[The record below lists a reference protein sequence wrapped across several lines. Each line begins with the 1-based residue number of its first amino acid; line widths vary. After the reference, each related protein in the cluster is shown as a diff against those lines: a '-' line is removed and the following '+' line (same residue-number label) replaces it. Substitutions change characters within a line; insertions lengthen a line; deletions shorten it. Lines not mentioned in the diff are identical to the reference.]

1 MSTAFFPE
9 ITVNGTTLPAADI
22 AAEAQNHH
30 APKGKPG
37 IAWRKAARALAVR
50 HLLLQQA
57 AKMGLT
63 ATPAEVAPGQVETP
77 DEALIRELLDLS
89 LTPAPVTD
97 EGLRAAYDRA
107 PGQHRAPTLYQAS
120 HILYAAK
127 PDDPSARTEVRAV
140 ARLHAE
146 AALKSLLQSP
156 RNFAQIARSDSA
168 CSSRDADGQLGQLCT
183 GDTVP
188 EFEAALKIATVGEIH
203 PTPVE
208 TRYGFHILRLDARA
222 QGDILPF
229 EAVRQNLYEACEKAH
244 WAKAAQDYVT
254 ALLAS
259 ATIIGLDVN
268 IAA

>member
-9 ITVNGTTLPAADI
+9 IVVNGTTLPAADI

-37 IAWRKAARALAVR
+37 LAWRKAARALAVR
-50 HLLLQQA
+50 HLLLEEA
-57 AKMGLT
+57 ARTGLT
-63 ATPAEVAPGQVETP
+63 ATPAEVAPGQFETK
-77 DEALIRELLDLS
+77 DEALIRELLDLR
-89 LTPAPVTD
+89 LTPAPVIEAD
-97 EGLRAAYDRA
+97 LRAAYARA

-127 PDDPSARTEVRAV
+127 PGDAPARAE
-140 ARLHAE
+140 ARLRAE
-146 AALKSLLQSP
+146 TALKTLLQKP
-156 RNFAQIARSDSA
+156 RHFGDIALRDSDCA
-168 CSSRDADGQLGQLCT
+168 SRNAGGQLGQLCS

-188 EFEAALKIATVGEIH
+188 EFEAALKVAKIGEIH

-208 TRYGFHILRLDARA
+208 TRYGLHILRLDARA

-229 EAVRQNLYEACEKAH
+229 EAIRENLCEACEKAN

-254 ALLAS
+254 ALLEN
-259 ATIIGLDVN
+259 ATIDGLDVN

>member
-9 ITVNGTTLPAADI
+9 IVVNGTTLPAADI

-37 IAWRKAARALAVR
+37 LAWRKAARALAVR
-50 HLLLQQA
+50 HLMLQQA
-57 AKMGLT
+57 ANMGLT
-63 ATPAEVAPGQVETP
+63 ATPAEVAPGQFETP
-77 DEALIRELLDLS
+77 DEALIRELLDTV

-97 EGLRAAYDRA
+97 EGLRAAYARD

-127 PDDPSARTEVRAV
+127 PDDAPARNE
-140 ARLHAE
+140 ARLHSE

-156 RNFAQIARSDSA
+156 RNFARIARSDSA

-188 EFEAALKIATVGEIH
+188 EFEAALKIASIGEIH

-222 QGDILPF
+222 EGEILPF
-229 EAVRQNLYEACEKAH
+229 EAIRETLYEACEKAH
-244 WAKAAQDYVT
+244 WAKAAQAYVT
-254 ALLAS
+254 ALLEN
-259 ATIIGLDVN
+259 ATIDGLDVN

>member
-1 MSTAFFPE
+1 MSTAFFPA
-9 ITVNGTTLPAADI
+9 IVVNGTTLPAADI

-37 IAWRKAARALAVR
+37 LAWRKAARALAVR
-50 HLLLQQA
+50 HLMLEEA
-57 AKMGLT
+57 AQMGLT
-63 ATPAEVAPGQVETP
+63 ATSAEVAPGQFETP
-77 DEALIRELLDLS
+77 DEALIRELLDTT
-89 LTPAPVTD
+89 LTPAQVTELD
-97 EGLRAAYDRA
+97 LRAVYDRD
-107 PGQHRAPTLYQAS
+107 PSQHRAPTLYQAS

-127 PDDPSARTEVRAV
+127 PGDAPARDE
-140 ARLHAE
+140 ARLHSE

-156 RNFAQIARSDSA
+156 RNFANIARSDSA

-188 EFEAALKIATVGEIH
+188 EFEAALKIATIGEIH

-222 QGDILPF
+222 EGAILPF
-229 EAVRQNLYEACEKAH
+229 EAVRENLYEASEKAQ
-244 WAKAAQDYVT
+244 WAKAAQAYVT
-254 ALLAS
+254 ALLTR
-259 ATIIGLDVN
+259 ATIDGLDIN